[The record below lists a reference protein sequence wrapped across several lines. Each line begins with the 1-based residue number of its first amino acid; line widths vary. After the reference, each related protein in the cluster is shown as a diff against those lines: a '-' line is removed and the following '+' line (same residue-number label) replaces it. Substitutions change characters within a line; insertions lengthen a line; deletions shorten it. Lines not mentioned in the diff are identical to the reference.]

1 MKYWDWIVH
10 FHERVYKDCPTGEE
24 GLKAVKFLRSFFEK
38 MGCRRLPPSHPLH
51 NRLGA
56 SFEPNYL
63 WLVQYVKKFRKQV
76 TSQVLI

>member
-38 MGCRRLPPSHPLH
+38 MGKTRKENNVISMLSGFTGDISSGVLVRARLRPHII
-51 NRLGA
+51 G
-56 SFEPNYL
+56 
-63 WLVQYVKKFRKQV
+63 
-76 TSQVLI
+76 